1 MGSGEWIL
9 PSGEGAGWGGGIISA
24 AHDGFVVAEA
34 VIAGG

>member
-1 MGSGEWIL
+1 LPGLI

-24 AHDGFVVAEA
+24 AHDGFVVAEK